1 MRILR
6 IVPSCTPD
14 LLAHMVPAI
23 PEERTWVVL
32 TESFPKSGVHDRF
45 LCRFAGANTEAWGT
59 IIELVED
66 FAKIVSRVV

>member
-1 MRILR
+1 
-6 IVPSCTPD
+6 
-14 LLAHMVPAI
+14 MVPAI

-32 TESFPKSGVHDRF
+32 TKSFPKSGVHDQF
-45 LCRFAGANTEAWGT
+45 LFRFAGANTEAWGT